1 MYDIFIKK
9 ILIDKV
15 RHLENIDIP
24 ICNDKRKHLILTGKN
39 GSGKTSLL
47 QALSR
52 HLNYLTTY
60 SNFSVLEQN
69 IKSCEEIYND
79 CKQEN
84 KSENSIAEAEKQLN
98 LSKRHLENAK
108 QGLDLELNVA
118 QDGMTSHFNNG
129 DFILAY
135 YEATRKFNAIIPNH
149 VEKIRLKDNYT
160 INETPRSEFVKY
172 ILDLKVTEAL
182 SKTSGKN
189 DKAKKIQDWFDNFE
203 KLLKRIF
210 DDESV
215 YMIFDEDNF
224 SFTLHQDGREP
235 FTFNELSDGY
245 AAILDIVVDLMVR
258 MEKHLKGGLSFDVP
272 GIVLI
277 DEIETHLHLELQRTV
292 LDFLTSVFPNIQF
305 IISTHSPFIL
315 NSIDNAVIYDLQ
327 NHTLVKDG
335 LTDLP
340 YDGIVKGYFEVDE
353 LSKEL
358 REKYERYKKLIVRKQ
373 LSNDD
378 MEEIAK
384 LELYLDEIPDYLAL
398 EITTEYRRLKAE
410 FDARE
415 DL

>member
-1 MYDIFIKK
+1 MYNIYIRK
-9 ILIDKV
+9 ISIHKV
-15 RHLENIDIP
+15 RHIENVVIP
-24 ICNDKRKHLILTGKN
+24 ISNDSKKHLILTGKH
-39 GSGKTSLL
+39 GSGKTILL
-47 QALSR
+47 QTLAEY
-52 HLNYLTTY
+52 LNCLVT
-60 SNFSVLEQN
+60 
-69 IKSCEEIYND
+69 ND
-79 CKQEN
+79 DF
-84 KSENSIAEAEKQLN
+84 EKQD
-98 LSKRHLENAK
+98 
-108 QGLDLELNVA
+108 LDLELNVEKECIKA
-118 QDGMTSHFNNG
+118 DFNNS
-129 DFILAY
+129 DFVLAY
-135 YEATRKFNAIIPNH
+135 YDSTRKLYTIIPNH
-149 VEKIRLKDNYT
+149 IEKVRVKDNYS
-160 INETPRSEFVKY
+160 ISESPSEEFVKY

-189 DKAKKIQDWFDNFE
+189 DNAKKIQDWFDNFE

-215 YMIFDEDNF
+215 KLMFDEENF
-224 SFTLHQDGREP
+224 SFTIHQDDREP

>member
-9 ILIDKV
+9 ISIDKV

-24 ICNDKRKHLILTGKN
+24 ICNDNKKHLILTGKN

-47 QALSR
+47 QALSI
-52 HLNYLTTY
+52 HLDYLATQKDFSEIEKNVKVWEDEY
-60 SNFSVLEQN
+60 SFR
-69 IKSCEEIYND
+69 KRD
-79 CKQEN
+79 G
-84 KSENSIAEAEKQLN
+84 KSENEISQAKISLDFSKNQL
-98 LSKRHLENAK
+98 KVAK
-108 QGLDLELNVA
+108 QGLDLDISVA
-118 QDGMTSHFNNG
+118 QDGMKTHFNNG
-129 DFILAY
+129 DYILAY
-135 YEATRKFNAIIPNH
+135 YEATRKFNASIPNH
-149 VEKIRLKDNYT
+149 VEKIKLKDNYAIT
-160 INETPRSEFVKY
+160 ETPRSEFVKY

-215 YMIFDEDNF
+215 KLMFDEDDY
-224 SFTLHQDGREP
+224 SFTIHQEGREP

-258 MEKHLKGGLSFDVP
+258 MEKHKEGGRGFDVP